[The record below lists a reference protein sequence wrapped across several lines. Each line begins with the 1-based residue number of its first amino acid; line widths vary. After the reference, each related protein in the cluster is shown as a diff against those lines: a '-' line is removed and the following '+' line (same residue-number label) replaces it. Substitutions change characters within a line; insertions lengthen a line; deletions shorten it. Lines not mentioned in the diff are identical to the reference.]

1 MDLSKPHCFVKT
13 NIMLLVIRR
22 MAHIKQKKMIDRREK
37 NGEKARQIQAPPPRP
52 PHTHWNPVLKELA
65 KYALSTE
72 FSDLLLSMLIKS

>member
-52 PHTHWNPVLKELA
+52 APHTLESCPEGASEVCPVHRV
-65 KYALSTE
+65 
-72 FSDLLLSMLIKS
+72 F